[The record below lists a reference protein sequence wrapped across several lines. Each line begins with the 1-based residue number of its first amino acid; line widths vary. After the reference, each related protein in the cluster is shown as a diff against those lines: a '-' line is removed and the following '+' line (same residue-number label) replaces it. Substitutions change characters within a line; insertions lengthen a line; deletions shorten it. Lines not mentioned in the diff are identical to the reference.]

1 MRLVNGLKIFSVPA
15 IMEKINYFAKRKLED
30 LIEND
35 PVEAENINK
44 DNNKI
49 SELIITKF
57 MI

>member
-1 MRLVNGLKIFSVPA
+1 
-15 IMEKINYFAKRKLED
+15 MEKINYFAKRKLED

-49 SELIITKF
+49 SALIITKF